1 MKKKYIKP
9 TIEYLVYE
17 TDELLI
23 TSALDEEGAEQDFAK
38 ENEFFFDEEDDSDF
52 FGDNPFSQ
60 DIGFSF

>member
-1 MKKKYIKP
+1 MKKKYITP

-38 ENEFFFDEEDDSDF
+38 KNEFFFDEEDDSDF
-52 FGDNPFSQ
+52 FSDNPFSQ

>member
-9 TIEYLVYE
+9 TIEYLVYDTE
-17 TDELLI
+17 DLLMT
-23 TSALDEEGAEQDFAK
+23 TSQGEGAEQDFAK
-38 ENEFFFDEEDDSDF
+38 ENEFFFDEEDDGDF

>member
-9 TIEYLVYE
+9 TIEYLVYDTE
-17 TDELLI
+17 DLLMT
-23 TSALDEEGAEQDFAK
+23 TSQGEGSEQDFAK
-38 ENEFFFDEEDDSDF
+38 ENEFFFDEDADGDF